1 MYRGQLFQ
9 DDPVKCHKQKE
20 IMDLSDLATG
30 RSEGSL
36 AAILLTDVSRAITLV
51 ENWESGSM
59 RANGDSS
66 PVKVTE
72 FWPESSGGRPSSRAQ
87 LGWWPVYFFGLGK
100 RPHPPRRTRKDGAP

>member
-59 RANGDSS
+59 RAMAILHQLRLPNSGLNLRVAGPQAGLSWAGGQS
-66 PVKVTE
+66 TFLALVKGPTSAKNAE
-72 FWPESSGGRPSSRAQ
+72 G
-87 LGWWPVYFFGLGK
+87 
-100 RPHPPRRTRKDGAP
+100 